1 VNRKDGHIEDK
12 NKFLT
17 PGEVAE
23 ILRVNVLTV
32 YSYLRKDNLNAVH
45 LGRNYRISYK
55 DLTAFIKSKRT
66 KGQFTVKNNPGK

>member
-1 VNRKDGHIEDK
+1 VKRRDSNIEDK

-17 PGEVAE
+17 PEEVAE

-32 YSYLRKDNLNAVH
+32 YGYLQKDNLNAVR

-66 KGQFTVKNNPGK
+66 KGQFAGKNNPGK